1 MGEFRTERIARLVQE
16 KIGALIV
23 EGKIKDY
30 RVNPFLS
37 ISRVKVSKDL
47 SWADVFVSTFKPETN
62 LARGVEGLQSAAG
75 FIQAQLA
82 MGMRIRLTPRLRFH
96 EDLSIQQGFEIVKK
110 IEEIVEEDSEKNPA
124 EKNPDR
130 TEQC

>member
-1 MGEFRTERIARLVQE
+1 MGEFRTERIGALIQE

-23 EGKIKDY
+23 EGKIKDH

-47 SWADVFVSTFKPETN
+47 SWADVYVSTFKPETK

-110 IEEIVEEDSEKNPA
+110 IEEIVGEDSEKNPA
-124 EKNPDR
+124 EKDSDQ
-130 TEQC
+130 TEQN

>member
-1 MGEFRTERIARLVQE
+1 MQE

-23 EGKIKDY
+23 EGKIKDH

-37 ISRVKVSKDL
+37 ISRIKVSRDL
-47 SWADVFVSTFKPETN
+47 SWADVYVSTFKPETN

-96 EDLSIQQGFEIVKK
+96 EDLSIRQGFEIVKK

-124 EKNPDR
+124 EKKPDR
-130 TEQC
+130 TEQR

>member
-1 MGEFRTERIARLVQE
+1 MGEFRTERIAALIQE

-23 EGKIKDY
+23 EGKIKDH

-47 SWADVFVSTFKPETN
+47 SWADVYVSTFKPESK

-110 IEEIVEEDSEKNPA
+110 IEEIVEEDS
-124 EKNPDR
+124 DR
-130 TEQC
+130 GSADK

>member
-47 SWADVFVSTFKPETN
+47 SWADVYVSTFKPEAN

-82 MGMRIRLTPRLRFH
+82 MGMRIRVTPRLRFH

-110 IEEIVEEDSEKNPA
+110 IDEVIVEDDSNRGSADK
-124 EKNPDR
+124 
-130 TEQC
+130 